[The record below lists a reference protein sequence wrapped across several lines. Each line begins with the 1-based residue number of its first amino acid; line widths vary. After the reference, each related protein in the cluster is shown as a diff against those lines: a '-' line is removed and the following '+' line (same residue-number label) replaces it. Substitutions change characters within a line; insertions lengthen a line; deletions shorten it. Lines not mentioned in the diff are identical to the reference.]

1 MAVFSIVIIGV
12 SSLTSCAGDKKS
24 DDENVGIF
32 GPKCPFWKSQYNF
45 EYMEFANNPSVS
57 GLSDFLIESEWLET
71 PREKYL
77 ASKIK
82 EACNED
88 ASLESGQ
95 PEVIDVSTTLNR
107 QIYLEVNHGIF
118 REVPNYSTLDK
129 PLPPGYHVDTEGW
142 LRLVVEIVGKVPE
155 NVVTAYD
162 TEFDSSLDY
171 ILVKI
176 AGVNAN
182 GEPVSL
188 YRTVGGCQLAGAVGS
203 DGIVRN
209 VIIGTPSSN
218 ERSGVKLITFDDD
231 KVLDGEEI
239 SGQAIFSIERGDP
252 SGVIMM
258 QSKNCGVNLDLF
270 VAIGDVSKLQ
280 MIQ

>member
-1 MAVFSIVIIGV
+1 
-12 SSLTSCAGDKKS
+12 
-24 DDENVGIF
+24 
-32 GPKCPFWKSQYNF
+32 
-45 EYMEFANNPSVS
+45 
-57 GLSDFLIESEWLET
+57 
-71 PREKYL
+71 
-77 ASKIK
+77 
-82 EACNED
+82 
-88 ASLESGQ
+88 
-95 PEVIDVSTTLNR
+95 
-107 QIYLEVNHGIF
+107 
-118 REVPNYSTLDK
+118 
-129 PLPPGYHVDTEGW
+129 
-142 LRLVVEIVGKVPE
+142 
-155 NVVTAYD
+155 
-162 TEFDSSLDY
+162 
-171 ILVKI
+171 VKI

-188 YRTVGGCQLAGAVGS
+188 YRTVAGCQLAGAAGS